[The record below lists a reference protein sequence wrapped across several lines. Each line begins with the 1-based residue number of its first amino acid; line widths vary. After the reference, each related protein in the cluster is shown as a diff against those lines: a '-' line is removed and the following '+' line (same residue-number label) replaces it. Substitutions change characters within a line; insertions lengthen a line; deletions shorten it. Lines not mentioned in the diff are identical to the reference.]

1 MFYAPGTA
9 DGFPSAP
16 PSMALSAF
24 TSLLLLLLLEIKGTG
39 GAPHQDL
46 GSTHLCMSIPGV

>member
-24 TSLLLLLLLEIKGTG
+24 ASLLLLLLEIKGIG

>member
-24 TSLLLLLLLEIKGTG
+24 TSLLLLEIKGIG

>member
-24 TSLLLLLLLEIKGTG
+24 TSLLLLLEIKGTG

-46 GSTHLCMSIPGV
+46 GSTHLCTSIPGV